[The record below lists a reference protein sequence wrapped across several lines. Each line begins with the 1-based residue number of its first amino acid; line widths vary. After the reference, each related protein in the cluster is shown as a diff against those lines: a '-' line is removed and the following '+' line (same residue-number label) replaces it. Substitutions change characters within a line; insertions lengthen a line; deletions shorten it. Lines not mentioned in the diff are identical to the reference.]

1 MEISILQNKTK
12 EEDAQALLN
21 VGVHVASGA
30 LCGYIFQTVTPMAG
44 GIFAVSAALSGIVIA
59 AALDN
64 LFGDGSSAERT
75 VKFILRFLGR
85 ITAGICFAG
94 VFGYSVSFWAG
105 IKLSILMVPSS
116 LIAIVGLEC
125 LKKIA
130 DTDVKKKT
138 PPPTKHED
146 PILDWAM
153 SMSQAFEDSQRA
165 ESSATSSKQP
175 GSSNK

>member
-21 VGVHVASGA
+21 VGVHVVSGA

-146 PILDWAM
+146 PLLDWAM
-153 SMSQAFEDSQRA
+153 SLPQSADNQSA

-175 GSSNK
+175 DSSNR